1 MPRVNAESLDLMAR
15 LESRATQMPQ
25 VKCDREFSFY
35 SIPVHILENVQHLA
49 ERFKTT
55 RGMRST
61 ENDVI
66 DSLMHHGLE
75 LFERDPAIKLWRSL
89 RESVIGI
96 EPKAWRDTEDYEL
109 VRAMMDDI
117 KTGLNPCGRELT
129 KKRNVKLLGST
140 VEGTSKL
147 ASSMGFGKSIYL
159 VGILLLMRGQTAL
172 STDSVFN
179 HDVMRAD
186 LEKLTAKLRKRTNIL
201 SYTLSIADVE
211 LGEDVRAILTQC
223 GQHNRRELLLY
234 GGQMSPLYP
243 SRVNPRDCPLRV
255 SFGGPP
261 AAGLEG

>member
-1 MPRVNAESLDLMAR
+1 MGESVMPRVNAESFDLMAR

-25 VKCDREFSFY
+25 VKCDKEFSFY
-35 SIPVHILENVQHLA
+35 SMPVYILENVQHFA

-55 RGMRST
+55 KGIRST

-75 LFERDPAIKLWRSL
+75 LFERDPDIKLWRSL

-147 ASSMGFGKSIYL
+147 ASSIGFGKSIYL
-159 VGILLLMRGQTAL
+159 VGILLLMRGQIAL
-172 STDSVFN
+172 GKDAVFN
-179 HDVMRAD
+179 HDVMQVD
-186 LEKLTAKLRKRTNIL
+186 LEKLNAKLRKRTRYLVNAL
-201 SYTLSIADVE
+201 GIADVE
-211 LGEDVRAILTQC
+211 LGEDVRAILTQY
-223 GQHNRRELLLY
+223 GQHHRQGASSIWRANATLLPVT
-234 GGQMSPLYP
+234 G
-243 SRVNPRDCPLRV
+243 
-255 SFGGPP
+255 
-261 AAGLEG
+261 